1 MEVSKEPIRMDLV
14 SRAITFGLALVA
26 TSLIFTSV
34 AVAFTA
40 GAAGAASGQR
50 IIVAQAQSSS
60 LPGA

>member
-1 MEVSKEPIRMDLV
+1 MEASKEPIRMDLV

-40 GAAGAASGQR
+40 GATGAASGR
-50 IIVAQAQSSS
+50 GIVAQAQTSS

>member
-1 MEVSKEPIRMDLV
+1 MEASKEPIRMDLV

-40 GAAGAASGQR
+40 GAARAATAQG
-50 IIVAQAQSSS
+50 IVAQAQSSS